1 MCVCVCDVR
10 GLRAS
15 RLMMLRRDM
24 MAQTVMGTRC
34 PNGTAGGIVMGVMN
48 DLRRK
53 RAGEEGGI

>member
-1 MCVCVCDVR
+1 MCDVR